1 MKVYLLSSAK
11 VVKVSETARK
21 SVRNLCARQQTPCVT
36 AKKSTAPRIYGSI
49 LGAGGPRFESW
60 YPDTRE
66 RHLKIK
72 HLRKVFKCL
81 FLRFRP
87 P

>member
-1 MKVYLLSSAK
+1 MKVYFLLSAK
-11 VVKVSETARK
+11 VVKSSELARK
-21 SVRNLCARQQTPCVT
+21 SVRFLCIASARPYIN
-36 AKKSTAPRIYGSI
+36 ARKSSIPRNCRNV

-66 RHLKIK
+66 IHLKIK

>member
-1 MKVYLLSSAK
+1 MKVYFLPSAK
-11 VVKVSETARK
+11 VVKRFETARK
-21 SVRNLCARQQTPCVT
+21 SVRNLCAPQQTQCVT
-36 AKKSTAPRIYGSI
+36 AKKSTAPRICSNV

-72 HLRKVFKCL
+72 HLRKIVKCL
-81 FLRFRP
+81 FLRFIP

>member
-1 MKVYLLSSAK
+1 MKVYFLLSAK
-11 VVKVSETARK
+11 VVKVFETARK
-21 SVRNLCARQQTPCVT
+21 SVRFLCARKESQCVT

-72 HLRKVFKCL
+72 HLRKIVKCL

>member
-11 VVKVSETARK
+11 VVKRFETARK
-21 SVRNLCARQQTPCVT
+21 SVRNLCAYQQTPCVT
-36 AKKSTAPRIYGSI
+36 AKKSTVPRICSSI

-60 YPDTRE
+60 YPDTLE
-66 RHLKIK
+66 RHLRIK
-72 HLRKVFKCL
+72 RLRKIGKCL
-81 FLRFRP
+81 SLRSRP

>member
-1 MKVYLLSSAK
+1 MKVYFLPSAK
-11 VVKVSETARK
+11 VVKSSELARK
-21 SVRNLCARQQTPCVT
+21 SVRFLCITSTRQRINAR
-36 AKKSTAPRIYGSI
+36 KSSI
-49 LGAGGPRFESW
+49 SSNCRNVLGAGGPRFESW

-66 RHLKIK
+66 GHLKIK
-72 HLRKVFKCL
+72 HLRKIVKCL